1 MSDLQTN
8 LALLGAVL
16 IVGIFVLTRIQEYR
30 YRRMANQL
38 LPENSQ
44 DALMGETNDGLPH
57 EPSLGSGLGS
67 DPELGSDPKPDPA
80 LSSKA
85 APVNKDVEFGITFN
99 ATEGVSGETLWKTLS
114 ASALATRNI
123 RWVGYDSTLERWLPI
138 HGPAVKRFNR
148 LGATLQLSSRAG
160 PVTSTQLTRFVDEMN
175 SVAHQL
181 GLTCEVGDSAAAL
194 VSADTL
200 ERFCARVDVLIGINV
215 VFEEGAAQTAH
226 AIRLAAEAEGLVL
239 TDDGVF
245 HARDAQG
252 QDRFTLSNRDGRPF
266 IDIEND
272 ATTVS
277 GITLLLDVP
286 AVTDGTGTLGD
297 MFELAGRLAA
307 TLGGSRVDDNGVVFG
322 VRQMELIAKQ
332 LTELGSDM
340 ESYGI
345 PAGSPL
351 ALRLFS
357 H

>member
-16 IVGIFVLTRIQEYR
+16 IVGIFVVSRIQEYR

-44 DALMGETNDGLPH
+44 DALMGETSDGLPREPGLGATPNAH
-57 EPSLGSGLGS
+57 ADDETVEPSG
-67 DPELGSDPKPDPA
+67 A
-80 LSSKA
+80 LTSEA
-85 APVNKDVEFGITFN
+85 APVNTEVEFGVTLN
-99 ATEGVSGETLWKTLS
+99 AAEGISAEALWKTLTS
-114 ASALATRNI
+114 STLATRNI
-123 RWVGYDSTLERWLPI
+123 RWVGYDSTLDRWLPI

-160 PVTSTQLTRFVDEMN
+160 PVSAVQLTRFVDEMN
-175 SVAHQL
+175 SIAHQL
-181 GLTCEVGDSAAAL
+181 GLTCEAGDTTVAL
-194 VSADTL
+194 VAADTL

-215 VFEEGAAQTAH
+215 VFEEGASQAAH
-226 AIRLAAEAEGLVL
+226 AIHSAAEAEGLTL
-239 TDDGVF
+239 GDDGVF
-245 HARDAQG
+245 HALDAHG

-266 IDIEND
+266 LDIEND
-272 ATTVS
+272 ATAVS
-277 GITLLLDVP
+277 GVTLLLDVP
-286 AVTDGTGTLGD
+286 AVPDGVDTLRD
-297 MFELAGRLAA
+297 MFEMAGRLAA
-307 TLGGSRVDDNGVVFG
+307 TLGGNRVDDNGVVLG
-322 VRQMELIAKQ
+322 VRQMEVIAKQ
-332 LTELGSDM
+332 LAVLDEDM

>member
-8 LALLGAVL
+8 LALLGAAL
-16 IVGIFVLTRIQEYR
+16 IAGIFVVNRIQEYR

-57 EPSLGSGLGS
+57 EPGLGANLS
-67 DPELGSDPKPDPA
+67 EHDGGAVTDDTLPPEL
-80 LSSKA
+80 
-85 APVNKDVEFGITFN
+85 APVNKDIEFGVIFN
-99 ATEGVSGETLWKTLS
+99 AAEAVSAEALWKTLRT
-114 ASALATRNI
+114 SALATRNI
-123 RWVGYDSTLERWLPI
+123 RWVGYDSTLDRWLPI

-148 LGATLQLSSRAG
+148 LGATLQLTSRAG
-160 PVTSTQLTRFVDEMN
+160 PVTPTQLTRFVDEMN

-181 GLTCEVGDSAAAL
+181 GLTCEAGDTTAAL

-215 VFEEGAAQTAH
+215 VFEEGASQTAH
-226 AIRLAAEAEGLVL
+226 TIRAAAEAEGLTL
-239 TDDGVF
+239 ADDGVF

-252 QDRFTLSNRDGRPF
+252 QDRYTLSNRDGSPF
-266 IDIEND
+266 VDIEND
-272 ATTVS
+272 ATAVP

-286 AVTDGTGTLGD
+286 AVTDGAEALRD
-297 MFELAGRLAA
+297 LFELAGRLAA
-307 TLGGSRVDDNGVVFG
+307 ALGGNRVDDNGVVLG
-322 VRQMELIAKQ
+322 VRQMEVIAKQ
-332 LTELGSDM
+332 LAEIDSDM

>member
-8 LALLGAVL
+8 LVLLGAVL

-44 DALMGETNDGLPH
+44 DALMGEIKDGLPH
-57 EPSLGSGLGS
+57 EPGLGS
-67 DPELGSDPKPDPA
+67 DPNSGSDP
-80 LSSKA
+80 SER
-85 APVNKDVEFGITFN
+85 APVNKDVEFGVTFN
-99 ATEGVSGETLWKTLS
+99 ATEGVSAEVLWKTLN

-123 RWVGYDSTLERWLPI
+123 RWVGYDSTLDRWLPI
-138 HGPAVKRFNR
+138 YGPAVKRFNR

-160 PVTSTQLTRFVDEMN
+160 PVTAVQLTRFVDEMN

-181 GLTCEVGDSAAAL
+181 GLTCEAGNTTVAL

-226 AIRLAAEAEGLVL
+226 AIRLATEAEGLIL
-239 TDDGVF
+239 ADDGMF

-272 ATTVS
+272 ATSIS

-286 AVTDGTGTLGD
+286 AVVDGAGTLGD

-307 TLGGSRVDDNGVVFG
+307 TLGGSRVDDNGVVLG